1 MFPGPGGDS
10 VKGARRPVVYS
21 TGRGRICPKC
31 GWPEADCRCSST
43 LGAAAE
49 PVPAKITA
57 KLRVENRGSGK
68 VVTVI
73 DSLPANR
80 EFLDDLAR
88 ELKKS
93 CGTGGRVGETFVEIQ
108 GDHRERLRELFAR
121 KGWAVKG

>member
-1 MFPGPGGDS
+1 MFPSLRGVA
-10 VKGARRPVVYS
+10 VKGARRPIVYS
-21 TGRGRICPKC
+21 TGKGRICPKC

-43 LGAAAE
+43 LGPSKE
-49 PVPAKITA
+49 PVPGKVTA
-57 KLRVENRGSGK
+57 KLRVEKRGPGK

-93 CGTGGRVGETFVEIQ
+93 CGTGGRAGETFVEIQ
-108 GDHRERLRELFAR
+108 GDHRERLRELLAR